1 MNTNSDSPSL
11 LIIGAHPDDAEYH
24 AGGLATIYR
33 ALGRRVKMLS
43 VTDGGAGH
51 FRRTTDELVP
61 LRRQES
67 AAAGEVIGA
76 IYETLDFPDGQLV
89 PSIEVRQRIIQEIR
103 EFQPDLVLTH
113 RLCDYHPDHRATGQ
127 VVQDASYLITVP
139 LVLPE
144 VAPLFAPPVFA
155 FMADL
160 FTRPTRLR
168 ADVVIDIEQSLDSVV
183 SMLACQ
189 RSQVYEWLPYSEGI
203 LEAVPDNEGERK
215 EWLRDWYIQHVTPRA
230 DHFRAEIIAAFGEA
244 RGEKIQLAEAFE
256 ISEYGASA
264 SSERLREL
272 FPEGELTDC

>member
-51 FRRTTDELVP
+51 FRRTTGELVP

-76 IYETLDFPDGQLV
+76 AYETLDFPDGQLV

-113 RLCDYHPDHRATGQ
+113 RMCDYHPDHRATGQ

-183 SMLACQ
+183 SMLACH

-203 LEAVPDNEGERK
+203 LEAVPDDEGERK
-215 EWLRDWYIQHVTPRA
+215 EWLRDWYIQHVMPRA
-230 DHFRAEIIAAFGEA
+230 DHFRTEIIAAFGEA
-244 RGEKIQLAEAFE
+244 RGEKIQFAEAFE

-264 SSERLREL
+264 SLERLREL
-272 FPEGELTDC
+272 FPEGELAAG

>member
-1 MNTNSDSPSL
+1 
-11 LIIGAHPDDAEYH
+11 
-24 AGGLATIYR
+24 
-33 ALGRRVKMLS
+33 
-43 VTDGGAGH
+43 
-51 FRRTTDELVP
+51 
-61 LRRQES
+61 
-67 AAAGEVIGA
+67 
-76 IYETLDFPDGQLV
+76 
-89 PSIEVRQRIIQEIR
+89 
-103 EFQPDLVLTH
+103 
-113 RLCDYHPDHRATGQ
+113 
-127 VVQDASYLITVP
+127 
-139 LVLPE
+139 VLPE

-183 SMLACQ
+183 SMLACH

-244 RGEKIQLAEAFE
+244 RGEKIQFAEAFE

-264 SSERLREL
+264 SLERLREL
-272 FPEGELTDC
+272 FPEGELAAG